1 MVYFFWTYFQPAFGV
16 LAILKINEKNL
27 NSCEGKK
34 KEKAEMFIYFTMA
47 KAFLETFSESEQF
60 VIIVLLLG
68 EKMLEE
74 NGIRV

>member
-1 MVYFFWTYFQPAFGV
+1 MVYFFWTYFQPAFGFV
-16 LAILKINEKNL
+16 AILKINEKNL
-27 NSCEGKK
+27 NSSDGKK
-34 KEKAEMFIYFTMA
+34 KEKAEMFIYFTKA

-68 EKMLEE
+68 EKMLED

>member
-1 MVYFFWTYFQPAFGV
+1 
-16 LAILKINEKNL
+16 
-27 NSCEGKK
+27 
-34 KEKAEMFIYFTMA
+34 MFIYFTKA

-68 EKMLEE
+68 EKILEE